1 MNKFRSQLRNVIAL
15 LFNFI
20 ITIFAIKILPD
31 QIPVYYT
38 DTNVY
43 RYGSRY
49 ELFVIPT
56 VALIIYLIILYIYYN
71 YIKRNRVYKG
81 VIEFINFYTIL
92 TLLILQINIIYKTLY
107 NEKLNIMYSL
117 GIIFFIFLYHIGNII
132 KKRGVR
138 LYAKV
143 AYKENIVVPRN
154 KSYYKC
160 YIILGKSLK
169 FCAILQLILILYP
182 KKTVFIVICCISALI
197 IISSLLYL
205 YNRKD

>member
-1 MNKFRSQLRNVIAL
+1 MNKFRSQLWNIIAL

-49 ELFVIPT
+49 ELFLIPT
-56 VALIIYLIILYIYYN
+56 VAFIIYLIILYIYYN

-117 GIIFFIFLYHIGNII
+117 GIIFFIFLYHIGKMI
-132 KKRGVR
+132 KKRGAI
-138 LYAKV
+138 LYAKA
-143 AYKENIVVPRN
+143 AYKGNVLAPID

-160 YIILGKSLK
+160 YTILGRNLK
-169 FCAILQLILILYP
+169 FCSILQLVLILYP
-182 KKTVFIVICCISALI
+182 KKTVFIVICCISASI

-205 YNRKD
+205 YNRKY